1 MLKFALVLNLWVCL
15 IAEQRFLQEESI
27 RYALPLRVRSR
38 ESKEKSSMLSLLSSH
53 HRLLLQGSPVLL
65 EVQKSVSGLK
75 NFFNTQFVAPVGI
88 GSPPQYLDVILDTG
102 SSNFWVNSEICK
114 DFACRQQSRYDHEKS
129 KEFSELGYFVEVV
142 FGTGQVNGE
151 INEDQVELAGIL
163 LKHQRLGEI
172 ASMDGD
178 VFNDAKFSGILGLA
192 FPSMAAFG
200 FLPVFDS
207 IMSNQA
213 LPSNIFTFYYSFS
226 PDEESQVTFGWL
238 DESKFKGDITWANVI
253 KGKEYYWLI
262 EVDNIRLGDKEVD
275 SCKKGCRA
283 AVDTGTTL
291 IAAPTDSASKLLY
304 MLNLEENCPAF
315 EALPDLIFT
324 ISGRDFAVPA
334 RDYVLTA
341 SKDGSEDAP
350 GLHSANV
357 ADCTLALMPMDIP
370 KP

>member
-1 MLKFALVLNLWVCL
+1 MLKLALVLTLCICL
-15 IAEQRFLQEESI
+15 NAEQRFLQGESP
-27 RYALPLRVRSR
+27 RYALSLRARSR
-38 ESKEKSSMLSLLSSH
+38 ESQEKSNMLSLLSSH
-53 HRLLLQGSPVLL
+53 HRFLQQGSPVLL
-65 EVQKSVSGLK
+65 EVQKSAAGLK
-75 NFFNTQFVAPVGI
+75 NFFNTQFVATVGI

-102 SSNFWVNSEICK
+102 SANFWINSEICQ

-151 INEDQVELAGIL
+151 INEDTVEIAGIQVT
-163 LKHQRLGEI
+163 HQRLGEI
-172 ASMDGD
+172 ASMEGD

-192 FPSMAAFG
+192 FPTMAAFG
-200 FLPVFDS
+200 FQPVFDS
-207 IMSNQA
+207 LMKNEE
-213 LPSNIFTFYYSFS
+213 LPSNIFTFYYSFN
-226 PDEESQVTFGWL
+226 PEDESNVTFGWL

-262 EVDNIRLGDKEVD
+262 EVDNIRLGDKD
-275 SCKKGCRA
+275 LGLCKKGCRA

-291 IAAPTDSASKLLY
+291 LAAPTESASKLLY
-304 MLNLEENCPAF
+304 TLNLEENCSAF

-324 ISGRDFAVPA
+324 ISGQDFAVPA

-341 SKDGSEDAP
+341 SKDGNDDAP
-350 GLHSANV
+350 GIHSAEV
-357 ADCTLALMPMDIP
+357 TDCTLALMPMDIP

>member
-1 MLKFALVLNLWVCL
+1 MLKFTLVLILCVAL
-15 IAEQRFLQEESI
+15 SAEQQFLREESP
-27 RYALPLRVRSR
+27 RYAMPLRARGR
-38 ESKEKSSMLSLLSSH
+38 ESQEKSNMLSLLASH

-65 EVQKSVSGLK
+65 EVQRSATGLK
-75 NFFNTQFVAPVGI
+75 NFFNTQFVATVGI

-102 SSNFWVNSEICK
+102 SANFWINSEICK
-114 DFACRQQSRYDHEKS
+114 DFACRQQNRYDHGKS

-151 INEDQVELAGIL
+151 INEDLVELAGIQVT
-163 LKHQRLGEI
+163 HQRLGEI

-200 FLPVFDS
+200 FQPVFDS
-207 IMSNQA
+207 MMKNEE
-213 LPSNIFTFYYSFS
+213 LPSNIFTFYYSLN
-226 PDEESQVTFGWL
+226 PDEESEVTFGWL
-238 DESKFKGDITWANVI
+238 DESKYKGDITWVNVV

-262 EVDNIRLGDKEVD
+262 EVDNIRLGDKD
-275 SCKKGCRA
+275 LDLCKKGCRA

-291 IAAPTDSASKLLY
+291 LAAPTESASKLLY
-304 MLNLEENCPAF
+304 TLNLEENCPAF

-324 ISGRDFAVPA
+324 LNGQDFAVPA

-350 GLHSANV
+350 GVHSAEV